1 MTDPIQTMTK
11 RTWQS
16 AAELATPATLAPLTA
31 DSATTSSELAARNEF
46 GPAVALAIAD
56 LRARHGVDSVS
67 CQPDGNTPAALDAL
81 RADLSAMLPG
91 VNRRGFL
98 RLTGA
103 AAVFALAACNEKHP
117 DTLVPYAQQPEG
129 TVLGNAVWYSTV
141 VRDSGRPTA
150 VMAKTYEGRPIKLE
164 GSPDCPVARGRAD
177 ARTQAALVN
186 LYDPDRLQNGP
197 LAITAGGKDGSKLS
211 WSDLDEKV
219 GAALKTGGIGLLTGP
234 IDGPASRRLI
244 ADLQQ
249 AFGERLQHA
258 VYEPISRAIEVQARR
273 IAVGNAAAS
282 APTYQVGKAAV
293 LVTLG
298 SDLLGEGA
306 LADHVGFG
314 DLRALKGDGAN
325 TWMGQVIAFEPTLSQ
340 VGACADVR
348 VRVAFNRLPQV
359 GWALAA
365 AVAAKLGT
373 PLPNGIVSATA
384 LGLKPLKRDGHDV
397 DPIAYAAEQLLAAKA
412 AGRASLIYVSGAAHA
427 SEASL
432 PLHLA
437 AAYLNA
443 VLGNEGVTVG
453 AGLTTAIT
461 EGAGITALAAACARG
476 EISTLIIRDADP
488 VAGWPG
494 FAAVLPKVK
503 TVVVV
508 GDRLTATARAAH
520 FVAPTVHGLESWG
533 DAEVAPG
540 VFAVQQ
546 PTIQRLWDA
555 RCAEESLMAFAVAS
569 GAAGAT
575 ALAQPKGVQPAQP
588 ALSVVSRALLWQAAE
603 HGVQSWSAY
612 VKATWLAQVKPA
624 AKVLAADTAFWNSAL
639 SVGVIVTAP
648 AAAHASDS
656 AAIVAATALPAL
668 PATDSGYQ
676 LVLSRSR
683 TIGDGT
689 WLNNAWLNELPDP
702 VSKITWE
709 NYLAVSPADA
719 ETNGWKDG
727 EVVTLAVN
735 GKQVALPIHTQ
746 DGQHPGTL
754 ETFLGWGRADA
765 GAVAR
770 LCIEDGY
777 SVDAYQLVDSALVGS
792 AGLIATVTRTGAT
805 HELANVQGHNYMEGR
820 KIALDV
826 RFDAA
831 AGKEVAEPAEHVG
844 WVKGTDGKP
853 AGRLNVWGSS
863 HAYPG
868 HRWGMTVDLN
878 SCTGCNACIT
888 ACTAENNVPVVGRDE
903 VRKNREMH
911 WIRIDRYFTGSDR
924 LDVEVVNQPLM
935 CQQCENA
942 PCETVCPANATM
954 HNDTGQ
960 NIMVYNRC
968 IGTRYCANNCP
979 YKVRRFNWYE
989 YSSMR
994 AGPHQASDQLARVT
1008 KNVITSG
1015 SVTTQSELAHA
1026 PLQMLLNPDVTVRS
1040 KGVMEKCN
1048 LCVQRTRSIRDQE
1061 HRSNRKAVDG
1071 AVTTA
1076 CAQTCPTKALVFGD
1090 LNDAFSGVVTIAK
1103 QAEKRA
1109 YLLLDKELNT
1119 RPGIIYMKRLRNRPA
1134 DSVASAESVA
1144 PAEKHS

>member
-1 MTDPIQTMTK
+1 MTK

-16 AAELATPATLAPLTA
+16 PADLAAPSAAT
-31 DSATTSSELAARNEF
+31 SAASGSDLAARDEF

-67 CQPDGNTPAALDAL
+67 CQPAGNTPAAFDAL
-81 RADLSAMLPG
+81 RADLAAMLPG

-129 TVLGNAVWYSTV
+129 TILGNATWYSTL
-141 VRDSGRPTA
+141 VRDAGYPVA

-164 GSPDCPVARGRAD
+164 GSPDCPSVRGRAD

-186 LYDPDRLQNGP
+186 LYDPDRLQAGP
-197 LAITAGGKDGSKLS
+197 VMMIEGKAETLG
-211 WSDLDEKV
+211 WNDLDAQL
-219 GAALKTGGIGLLTGP
+219 GAALKSGGIGLVTGP
-234 IDGPASRRLI
+234 VDGPAARRLI
-244 ADLQQ
+244 ADMQQ
-249 AFGERLQHA
+249 AFGERLRHV
-258 VYEPISRAIEVQARR
+258 VYEPISRAAEVQARR
-273 IAVGNAAAS
+273 IAVGQADAG
-282 APTYQVGKAAV
+282 APTYHVGKAAV

-298 SDLLGEGA
+298 SDLLGEA
-306 LADHVGFG
+306 SLAEHVGFG
-314 DLRALKGDGAN
+314 DLRALKGDSAAV
-325 TWMGQVIAFEPTLSQ
+325 WMGQVISFEPTLSQ
-340 VGACADVR
+340 TGACADVR
-348 VRVAFNRLPQV
+348 VRVAFNRLAHV
-359 GWALAA
+359 GWAVAA

-373 PLPNGIVSATA
+373 PLPSGVVPAA
-384 LGLKPLKRDGHDV
+384 DLGLKPMRRDGHDV
-397 DPIAYAAEQLLAAKA
+397 DPIQYVAEQLLAAKA
-412 AGRASLIYVSGAAHA
+412 AGRASLIYVGGAAHA
-427 SEASL
+427 AVASM

-443 VLGNEGVTVG
+443 VLGNEGVTVTPG
-453 AGLTTAIT
+453 PTTAIT
-461 EGAGITALAAACARG
+461 EDAGIIGLAAACARG
-476 EISTLIIRDADP
+476 EIATLIIRDADP
-488 VAGWPG
+488 VAGWRG
-494 FAAVLPKVK
+494 FDAAMAKVK
-503 TVVVV
+503 TTVVLA
-508 GDRLTATARAAH
+508 DRLNATAQVAQL
-520 FVAPTVHGLESWG
+520 VAPTLHGLESWG

-540 VFAVQQ
+540 VVALQQ
-546 PTIQRLWDA
+546 PTIQRLWDG
-555 RCAEESLMAFAVAS
+555 RSAEESLMAFAVA
-569 GAAGAT
+569 AGLAT
-575 ALAQPKGVQPAQP
+575 FAQPKIPAPPKP
-588 ALSVVSRALLWQAAE
+588 ALSVVSRDMLWQAAE
-603 HGVQSWSAY
+603 HGVQSWHAY

-624 AKVLAADTAFWNSAL
+624 AKVLSADTAFWNSMLA
-639 SVGVIVTAP
+639 VGVLVLAVAPSKSADAAGIVK
-648 AAAHASDS
+648 
-656 AAIVAATALPAL
+656 ATTLPALPAL
-668 PATDSGYQ
+668 PAVDGSYQ

-709 NYLAVSPADA
+709 NYLAVSPVDA
-719 ETNGWKDG
+719 EREKWADG
-727 EVVTLAVN
+727 EVVDLTVN
-735 GKQVALPIHTQ
+735 GQKVTLPIHIQ

-754 ETFLGWGRADA
+754 ETFLGWGRVNA

-777 SVDAYQLVDSALVGS
+777 SVDAYPLVNSALVGS
-792 AGLIATVTRTGAT
+792 AGLTATVSRTGRH
-805 HELANVQGHNYMEGR
+805 HELANVQGHHRMEGR
-820 KIALDV
+820 PIALDM
-826 RFDAA
+826 RFGEAPK
-831 AGKEVAEPAEHVG
+831 GPEHGG
-844 WVKGTDGKP
+844 WKTGADGKP
-853 AGRLNVWGSS
+853 AGRLNVWGTT

-868 HRWGMTVDLN
+868 PRWGMTVDLN
-878 SCTGCNACIT
+878 ACTGCNACIT

-954 HNDTGQ
+954 HNDSGQ

-1015 SVTTQSELAHA
+1015 SVTAPSELTHA

-1048 LCVQRTRSIRDQE
+1048 LCVQRTRAIRDQE
-1061 HRSNRKAVDG
+1061 HRTNRKSADG
-1071 AVTTA
+1071 IVTTA
-1076 CAQTCPTKALVFGD
+1076 CAQTCPTKALTFGD
-1090 LNDAFSGVVTIAK
+1090 LNDPFSGVVQIAK
-1103 QAEKRA
+1103 QAEERS
-1109 YLLLDKELNT
+1109 YLLLDEELNT

-1134 DSVASAESVA
+1134 EESAGAA
-1144 PAEKHS
+1144 PAGHGEDEKKAEAHS

>member
-1 MTDPIQTMTK
+1 M
-11 RTWQS
+11 
-16 AAELATPATLAPLTA
+16 
-31 DSATTSSELAARNEF
+31 
-46 GPAVALAIAD
+46 
-56 LRARHGVDSVS
+56 
-67 CQPDGNTPAALDAL
+67 PAALDAL

-117 DTLVPYAQQPEG
+117 DTLVPYSQQPEG
-129 TVLGNAVWYSTV
+129 TILGNATWYSTL
-141 VRDSGRPTA
+141 VRDAGYPVA

-164 GSPDCPVARGRAD
+164 GSPDCPIARGRAD

-186 LYDPDRLQNGP
+186 LYDPDRLQAGP
-197 LAITAGGKDGSKLS
+197 VAVQAGKTTPLS
-211 WSDLDEKV
+211 WSDLDAQV
-219 GAALKTGGIGLLTGP
+219 GTSLRTGGIGLVTGP
-234 IDGPASRRLI
+234 VDGPASRSLV

-249 AFGERLQHA
+249 AFGERLHHV
-258 VYEPISRAIEVQARR
+258 VYQPISRAAEVQARR
-273 IAVGNAAAS
+273 IALGNADAG
-282 APTYQVGKAAV
+282 APTYHVGKAAV

-298 SDLLGEGA
+298 SDLLGETS
-306 LADHVGFG
+306 LAEHVGFG
-314 DLRALKGDGAN
+314 DLRSLKGDGAN
-325 TWMGQVIAFEPTLSQ
+325 AWMGQVISFEPTLSQ
-340 VGACADVR
+340 TGACADVR
-348 VRVAFNRLPQV
+348 VRVAFNRLAHV
-359 GWALAA
+359 GWAIAA

-373 PLPNGIVSATA
+373 PLPNGVVAPA
-384 LGLKPLKRDGHDV
+384 DLGLKPMKRDGHDV
-397 DPIAYAAEQLLAAKA
+397 DSIAYVAEQLLAAKA
-412 AGRASLIYVSGAAHA
+412 AGRSSLIYVGGAAHA
-427 SEASL
+427 SVASM

-443 VLGNEGVTVG
+443 VLGNDGVTVTSG
-453 AGLTTAIT
+453 PTSAIT
-461 EGAGITALAAACARG
+461 EDAGIISLAAACARG
-476 EISTLIIRDADP
+476 EISTLIIRDTDP

-494 FAAVLPKVK
+494 FSAAIAKVA
-503 TVVVV
+503 TVVVLA
-508 GDRLTATARAAH
+508 DRLHATALAAH
-520 FVAPTVHGLESWG
+520 VVAPTLHGLESWG

-540 VFAVQQ
+540 VVALQQ
-546 PTIQRLWDA
+546 PTIQRLWDG
-555 RCAEESLMAFAVAS
+555 RSAEESLMAFAVAA
-569 GAAGAT
+569 GIAAGVT
-575 ALAQPKGVQPAQP
+575 AFAQPKVAAAPKP
-588 ALSVVSRALLWQAAE
+588 ALSVVSRAALWQAAE
-603 HGVQSWSAY
+603 HGVQSWQAY

-624 AKVLAADTAFWNSAL
+624 AKVLSADTAFWNSAL
-639 SVGVIVTAP
+639 AVGVMVLTPSASKQADLAGIVK
-648 AAAHASDS
+648 
-656 AAIVAATALPAL
+656 ATTLSALPAV
-668 PATDSGYQ
+668 DSSYQ

-709 NYLAVSPADA
+709 NYLAVSPVDA
-719 ETNGWKDG
+719 QREGWKDG
-727 EVVTLAVN
+727 EVVELTVN
-735 GKQVALPIHTQ
+735 GRKASLPIHTQ

-754 ETFLGWGRADA
+754 ETFFGWGRASA

-777 SVDAYQLVDSALVGS
+777 SVDAYPLVDSALVGS
-792 AGLIATVTRTGAT
+792 AGLIATVARTGAH
-805 HELANVQGHNYMEGR
+805 HELANVQGHHYMEGR
-820 KIALDV
+820 PIALDM
-826 RFDAA
+826 RFGESAEIEH
-831 AGKEVAEPAEHVG
+831 AGWKA
-844 WVKGTDGKP
+844 GTDGKP
-853 AGRLNVWGSS
+853 AGRLNVWGST

-954 HNDTGQ
+954 HNDSGQ

-979 YKVRRFNWYE
+979 YKTRRFNWYE

-1015 SVTTQSELAHA
+1015 SVTAPSELTHA
-1026 PLQMLLNPDVTVRS
+1026 PLQLLLNPDVTVRS

-1048 LCVQRTRSIRDQE
+1048 LCVQRTRAIRDQE
-1061 HRSNRKAVDG
+1061 HRSNKKAIDG
-1071 AVTTA
+1071 VITTA
-1076 CAQTCPTKALVFGD
+1076 CAQTCPTKALTFGD
-1090 LNDAFSGVVTIAK
+1090 LNDPFSGVVQIAK
-1103 QAEKRA
+1103 KAEERS
-1109 YLLLDKELNT
+1109 YLLLDEELNT
-1119 RPGIIYMKRLRNRPA
+1119 RPGIIYLKRLRNRPA
-1134 DSVASAESVA
+1134 EEAATSPAGHDEKAEA
-1144 PAEKHS
+1144 HS